1 MTDVVKQP
9 SHYTSHPSGVEC
21 IEITKHMSFTLGS
34 AMKYIWRCD
43 LKKDAIEDLKKAQ
56 EYLRIEIDLRESV
69 QAKVKSEAKATT
81 VPAIYHSIHSGTY
94 VPINTLARYGHVH
107 DRNGV
112 CMKNRDGL
120 LCK

>member
-1 MTDVVKQP
+1 MTDVVRQP

-56 EYLRIEIDLRESV
+56 EYLRIEIDLRES
-69 QAKVKSEAKATT
+69 KVKSEAKAKAEA
-81 VPAIYHSIHSGTY
+81 VIHQTIFSKEHVAAT
-94 VPINTLARYGHVH
+94 TLARYAHVH
-107 DRNGV
+107 DRHGE
-112 CMKNRDGL
+112 CLKNRDGL
-120 LCK
+120 RCK